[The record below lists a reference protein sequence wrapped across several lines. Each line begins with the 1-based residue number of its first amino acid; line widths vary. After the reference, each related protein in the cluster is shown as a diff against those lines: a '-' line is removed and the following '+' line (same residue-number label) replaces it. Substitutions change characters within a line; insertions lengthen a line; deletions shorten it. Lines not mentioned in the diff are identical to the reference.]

1 MVFLKEWIFKI
12 VTLSIFIILI
22 EIFIP
27 SGKIKKVVN
36 LVTGLI
42 LIIALINPIL
52 SLLKMNIDLES
63 LQFESSNFI
72 DSKEISINS
81 DILKENQTKLMTDV
95 YREKII
101 GQFEQIAKEIDKVK
115 DAKADAIINEDYDSE
130 SFGEVQRVYLYL
142 VINEKKTN
150 IKPVLSVEKIQIGKT
165 TNSKDKNKS
174 PEDSENIE
182 DKETIQDTADPE
194 IEKQL
199 KDKIH
204 ELFKIQKENIIIS
217 FEDSREV
224 TKWIK

>member
-115 DAKADAIINEDYDSE
+115 DAKADVIINEDYDSE

-217 FEDSREV
+217 FEDN
-224 TKWIK
+224 